1 MFCTHF
7 CLVKL
12 HLLTS
17 LEAER
22 GDNIRST
29 LHPQVTKVLSDAG
42 VMDSYS
48 APLKP
53 GKLFFLLK
61 SPHQTKVLSGSALLN
76 SPLALRTLTVFNLN
90 WIFKKDTFLTFLHVH
105 WNLSLTFNAWNTLT
119 NHPPNQTYI
128 QCCLLIALFEPVNLF
143 DFRGTLASFTTLGKF
158 SQWLQVLGQD
168 KKNSESI

>member
-53 GKLFFLLK
+53 GKLFFAEKPSLDQ
-61 SPHQTKVLSGSALLN
+61 S
-76 SPLALRTLTVFNLN
+76 
-90 WIFKKDTFLTFLHVH
+90 FKRE
-105 WNLSLTFNAWNTLT
+105 
-119 NHPPNQTYI
+119 
-128 QCCLLIALFEPVNLF
+128 C
-143 DFRGTLASFTTLGKF
+143 ASKFTTCF
-158 SQWLQVLGQD
+158 ANAHSLQ
-168 KKNSESI
+168 SELDF